1 MASFNL
7 NQTIKNLQK
16 RNLMLFIA
24 GLLLVVLMM
33 GLLISGGP
41 KSTSKPLDEK
51 ADLVGVIDENFS
63 DANTV
68 SALTSQQAELDSLKS
83 QIKLLQESMAKSE
96 KEHMVATN
104 NLSKQLK
111 ETLSNPK
118 RVENQGVLVAE
129 NNSGIQPSW
138 QERLAQKYQFP
149 STSYSKPCTH
159 DT

>member
-68 SALTSQQAELDSLKS
+68 SALTSQQA
-83 QIKLLQESMAKSE
+83 
-96 KEHMVATN
+96 
-104 NLSKQLK
+104 
-111 ETLSNPK
+111 
-118 RVENQGVLVAE
+118 
-129 NNSGIQPSW
+129 
-138 QERLAQKYQFP
+138 
-149 STSYSKPCTH
+149 
-159 DT
+159 